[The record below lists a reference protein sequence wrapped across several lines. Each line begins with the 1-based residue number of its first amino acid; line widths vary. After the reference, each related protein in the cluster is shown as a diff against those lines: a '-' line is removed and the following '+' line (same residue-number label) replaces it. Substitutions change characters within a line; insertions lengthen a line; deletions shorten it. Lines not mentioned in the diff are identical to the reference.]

1 MAGIVSVAV
10 SDICFV
16 IAVGWHIASK
26 WWHFPLILRLVC
38 QLLRM
43 RCLFLWHNANVK
55 MKEIL

>member
-1 MAGIVSVAV
+1 MTGIVSVGV
-10 SDICFV
+10 SDLCFV

-26 WWHFPLILRLVC
+26 RWRFPLILRLVC

-43 RCLFLWHNANVK
+43 RWLFLWHNANVK